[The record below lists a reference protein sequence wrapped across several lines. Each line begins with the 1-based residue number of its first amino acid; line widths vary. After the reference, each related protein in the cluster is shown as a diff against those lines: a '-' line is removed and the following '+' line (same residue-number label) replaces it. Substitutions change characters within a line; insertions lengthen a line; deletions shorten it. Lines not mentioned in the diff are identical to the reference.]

1 MNANF
6 KAYAALILVCFF
18 WGTTYLAARIGVA
31 GFPAFMFM
39 GIRNTSAGLLLL
51 GFLFLTKRGGPFTW
65 RDARLQIVPGLCM
78 ITFGTGIVGWAVKYI
93 PSGLAALICSMIPIF
108 TIVLNLTVK
117 KKKINWQILAG
128 MVLGFTG
135 VLLIFG
141 DNLEFVHDA
150 EGLTG
155 IVVVLVSC
163 VSWCLGGMYTQ
174 TFRSD
179 SSAFFNAGLQMLTGG
194 IGLFGLS
201 LLSEDWSRIPT
212 MNSTSLLALLYLIAF
227 GSILAFASYLYA
239 MSKLPAGLV
248 SVYAYINPLVAIL
261 LGLVVLHERV
271 SWFTGA
277 AFVVTMGGVFLVKSG
292 YSLQQRKL

>member
-18 WGTTYLAARIGVA
+18 WGTTYLAARMGVA

-39 GIRNTSAGLLLL
+39 GIRNTTAGLLLL

-78 ITFGTGIVGWAVKYI
+78 ITFGTGIVGWAVKFI
-93 PSGLAALICSMIPIF
+93 PSGLAALICSMIPIL
-108 TIVLNLTVK
+108 TIVLNLTLK

-174 TFRSD
+174 TYKSE

-227 GSILAFASYLYA
+227 GSILAFVSYLYA

-261 LGLVVLHERV
+261 LGLVVLHEHV
-271 SWFTGA
+271 SWFTAA

-292 YSLQQRKL
+292 YSLQQRL